1 MKTITTI
8 LVAAAIAAP
17 VPLAFAAETQNST
30 GTTHASHHDA
40 KFIRDAAEG
49 NAAEIGLAE
58 IAVRKAQNPQVRD
71 YAQQLIRDHAQSN
84 AQLQQIAV
92 ANGISWPVAI
102 KKSDAR
108 TLDKYENMNGAE
120 FDRSVMNHWVKDHR
134 EDIKEYDKAAK
145 HAQDPQVKQF
155 AISTLPTLRQHLNR
169 AEAITSTG
177 VVREPA
183 GATHRDSS
191 GFIR

>member
-58 IAVRKAQNPQVRD
+58 IASRMRSCNRSPSQTESAGPSPSRR
-71 YAQQLIRDHAQSN
+71 AML
-84 AQLQQIAV
+84 
-92 ANGISWPVAI
+92 
-102 KKSDAR
+102 AR
-108 TLDKYENMNGAE
+108 
-120 FDRSVMNHWVKDHR
+120 
-134 EDIKEYDKAAK
+134 
-145 HAQDPQVKQF
+145 
-155 AISTLPTLRQHLNR
+155 STNTK
-169 AEAITSTG
+169 T
-177 VVREPA
+177 
-183 GATHRDSS
+183 
-191 GFIR
+191 